1 MVAESGA
8 EVLGEAALSLEAQGR
23 IVLCQIVR
31 TEGSTPGKVGWKM
44 LARPDGTFCG
54 NLGGGAFEAMVKAD
68 ALAMLSVVSAAGA
81 AGSARAAGANAAAG
95 YTGPAGP
102 AGSTGPAGSNGPGS
116 TGPGST
122 GPAGSAGPAGLSGS
136 TCSSGPAGSAIGGG
150 GDGRVKRGVP
160 LPGAAPAAPAPPAVV
175 KRYYL
180 TEKAARGEPTGM
192 VCGGMAEVFLEL
204 ITAVP
209 VLVIC
214 GGGPVGQALAQAAGL
229 AGFESLVA
237 DDREP
242 FRRPELFPAGTRLA
256 AVDRGY
262 GQDFLAPVA
271 RRDLF
276 VAVVSRCWE
285 TDVAA
290 LSGVLR
296 QAPERLRYLGL
307 MGSRRKVARV
317 REELAQLGV
326 DLSGVRLH
334 APIGLR
340 LGGDSPGEIAISI
353 LAEVIGARYEHY
365 EMPAKV

>member
-1 MVAESGA
+1 MAAETGA
-8 EVLGEAALSLEAQGR
+8 EVLGEAALSLAVQGR

-68 ALAMLSVVSAAGA
+68 ALAMLSAAGA
-81 AGSARAAGANAAAG
+81 GERAGSAPGPGDDAGAGLGGEAAVGPGGEAAAE
-95 YTGPAGP
+95 
-102 AGSTGPAGSNGPGS
+102 
-116 TGPGST
+116 
-122 GPAGSAGPAGLSGS
+122 L
-136 TCSSGPAGSAIGGG
+136 GGEAA
-150 GDGRVKRGVP
+150 VARG
-160 LPGAAPAAPAPPAVV
+160 PAPPAVV

-204 ITAVP
+204 ITAAP

-229 AGFESLVA
+229 AGFEVLVA
-237 DDREP
+237 DDREA
-242 FRRPELFPAGTRLA
+242 FRRPELFPVGTRVA

-262 GQDFLAPVA
+262 SEDFLAPVL

-285 TDVAA
+285 TDVSA
-290 LSGVLR
+290 LAGVMR

-317 REELAQLGV
+317 RGELAQLGV
-326 DLSGVRLH
+326 DLSRVRLH

-353 LAEVIGARYEHY
+353 VAEVMGARYEISA
-365 EMPAKV
+365 EV